1 MDHPF
6 PATDSM
12 ELIQRARRGDREA
25 IERLVAHY
33 YGRVRPIVRAR
44 LGRALRRRVDSADIL
59 QETFVDAVG
68 MIERFEGDGGA
79 SLLAW
84 LTRIAEL
91 RVRAALQRASAAKRD
106 VAREVRL
113 GSDCLR
119 ARGLEPVDRTTPSGV
134 VARGEGEALVLCA
147 LEELTDEQR
156 EAILLRDYAESSWTE
171 IARVLGK
178 PTAGAA
184 RMLHA
189 RAMAK
194 LTTVCRRLARDD

>member
-1 MDHPF
+1 MDTF
-6 PATDSM
+6 PPTDPI
-12 ELIQRARRGDREA
+12 ELIRCARQGDRDA

-44 LGRALRRRVDSADIL
+44 LGRALRRRVDSNDIL

-68 MIERFEGDGGA
+68 SIDRFEAGGGS

-91 RVRAALQRASAAKRD
+91 RVREASQKASAAKRD

-113 GSDCLR
+113 GPEQAGGC
-119 ARGLEPVDRTTPSGV
+119 GFEPFDSTTPSRLAV
-134 VARGEGEALVLCA
+134 RAEGEALVLCA
-147 LEELTDEQR
+147 LEELADEQR
-156 EAILLRDYAESSWTE
+156 EAILLRVYAESSWSE
-171 IARVLGK
+171 IARALGK
-178 PTAGAA
+178 PTPGAA

-189 RAMAK
+189 RAMAR
-194 LTTVCRRLARDD
+194 LTTVCRRLAPDD